1 MLQENN
7 FYFMIIIMFNLNSK
21 HLITSIFFLGASLAL
36 HAQTDNSNSEIV
48 DLGQHLDQVD
58 AVNASQDRA
67 KIAELGQ
74 YLAQMDVAG
83 LVDDLVDDVAQ
94 EGVGI
99 SKSYLEKYF
108 KTVELSFTSAGS
120 LKGNAKPTFEIL
132 VVAPLSDQEDI
143 FNTYFTQIGASY
155 TDNRT
160 TLNLGLGYRRLSES
174 KYILMGVN
182 TFYDYEI
189 PYNHGRTSLGLEYR
203 TTVGEMNANWYNAT
217 TQWNSG
223 KNGSSERAL
232 DGYDFEA
239 GVPLPYMNWA
249 YIFLK
254 HSNWN
259 TEVEGAKDLN
269 VNEVQLRAQIPVM
282 PGLEIEAGR
291 RFNSGATTTNESYL
305 SFNYN
310 LIQAFVVKP
319 KNKVWVSD
327 YAYKL
332 ASMEDRRYEKVR
344 RENKIIKQKKKSGTI
359 TVIGY

>member
-1 MLQENN
+1 M
-7 FYFMIIIMFNLNSK
+7 LNSK

-67 KIAELGQ
+67 KIVELGQ
-74 YLAQMDVAG
+74 RLAQMDVDG
-83 LVDDLVDDVAQ
+83 LVDDLIDDVAQ

-120 LKGNAKPTFEIL
+120 LKSNVKPTFEIL
-132 VVAPLSDQEDI
+132 VVAPLLDQEDI

-182 TFYDYEI
+182 AFYDYEI
-189 PYNHGRTSLGLEYR
+189 PFNHGRTSLGLEYR
-203 TTVGEMNANWYNAT
+203 TTVGEMNANLYEAT
-217 TQWNSG
+217 TDFQDG
-223 KNGSSERAL
+223 KAGAMEHAL
-232 DGYDFEA
+232 DGFDIEA
-239 GVPLPYMNWA
+239 GVPLPYANWA
-249 YIFLK
+249 TLFVK
-254 HSNWN
+254 HSKWDS
-259 TEVEGAKDLN
+259 EISGSDDLN

-291 RFNSGATTTNESYL
+291 RFNSGSTTTNESYL

-310 LIQAFVVKP
+310 LIEAFVDKP
-319 KNKVWVSD
+319 KNKVWISD

-344 RENKIIKQKKKSGTI
+344 RENKIIKQKKKSGSI